1 MRDLITLLRCKEGEM
16 TDIPRQNGHD
26 HDNHESEHAAFGAVM
41 ISRVAVAVCVALV
54 TWVNPPWAVWLI
66 DGLAWTALAYA
77 AWPIF
82 SEAIHHLLQKRMTME
97 LSMSIAIVA
106 AASISEL
113 FTALVVSV
121 FVLIAEE
128 IEHLT
133 LARGRTAIKDLVEFI
148 PPTVKLLRD
157 GSWQDVNVDEIVIND
172 LVMVSPGEKVPVDG
186 IVTEGHSYLDQSRIT
201 GESMPVEALPDQPVF
216 AGSINQMGVLQVRV
230 KQVGRDTSF
239 GRIIEA
245 VENAEQNRAP
255 VQKLA
260 DVLAG
265 YLVYFS
271 FAAAFVTYLLTRDVR
286 ATISVII
293 VAGACGVAAGTP
305 LAILGGIGRAAQL
318 GAIIKGGIFLELL
331 GRVDTIVFD
340 KTGTLT
346 QGLPTVI
353 AVLPQQ
359 GIDADELIRIA
370 AIVEAHSEHPLARAV
385 VNEAKKR
392 GLTIEA
398 PSSFDYQVGRG
409 VKAQWQGKT
418 LRVGNRQLL
427 TESGIT
433 VPDRT
438 SGVIGSD
445 IVVAV
450 DQQFY
455 GEIIVADPLR
465 PEAAEA
471 IGALNTLSIKTV
483 LMTGDTMAV
492 ANDVAA
498 RLGVSELI
506 ANMLPEDKLAK
517 VRELV
522 ASKRLVAMVGD
533 GVNDAPA
540 LTAAHVGIAMGS
552 GTDIAKESAD
562 LVLIGNDLG
571 KLVETM
577 MIAQKTRAIIWQ
589 NFAGTIGV
597 DTIGIL
603 LASMGYLNP
612 LLAALIHVGSELL
625 FLSNSAR
632 LLDYHF
638 KPRPSA

>member
-1 MRDLITLLRCKEGEM
+1 M
-16 TDIPRQNGHD
+16 TEKPHQKAHD
-26 HDNHESEHAAFGAVM
+26 HDDHESGHDAFGWIV
-41 ISRVAVAVCVALV
+41 ISRITVAVCGAFV
-54 TWVNPPWAVWLI
+54 TWLNPPWPVWLI
-66 DGLAWTALAYA
+66 DGLAWMALAYA

-82 SEAIHHLLQKRMTME
+82 SEAIHHLRQKRMTME
-97 LSMSIAIVA
+97 LSMSIAVVA

-128 IEHLT
+128 IEYLT

-148 PPTVKLLRD
+148 PPTAKVLRN
-157 GSWQDVNVDEIVIND
+157 GAWQELSVDDIVIGD
-172 LVMVSPGEKVPVDG
+172 VVMVSPGEKVPVDG

-201 GESMPVEALPDQPVF
+201 GESMPVEALPDQLVF
-216 AGSINQMGVLQVRV
+216 AGSINQMGALQVRV

-271 FAAAFVTYLLTRDVR
+271 FAAALVTYLLTRDVR

-346 QGLPTVI
+346 QGHPSVM
-353 AVLPQQ
+353 AVVTQQ
-359 GIDADELIRIA
+359 GVSADDVIRMA
-370 AIVEAHSEHPLARAV
+370 AIVEAHSEHPLARAI
-385 VNEAKKR
+385 VNEAKRR
-392 GLTIEA
+392 GLVIDE

-409 VKAQWQGKT
+409 VKAQLQGKT

-427 TESGIT
+427 GEAGIS
-433 VPDRT
+433 VPDRH
-438 SGVIGSD
+438 SDVIGSD

-450 DQQFY
+450 DDQFY

-465 PEAAEA
+465 PEAADA
-471 IGALNTLSIKTV
+471 VGALNRLGIKTV
-483 LMTGDTMAV
+483 LMTGDTETV
-492 ANDVAA
+492 AQDVAA
-498 RLGVSELI
+498 RLGITELI
-506 ANMLPEDKLAK
+506 ARMLPENKLTK

-597 DTIGIL
+597 DTIGIV

-612 LLAALIHVGSELL
+612 LLAALIHVGSELV

-638 KPRPSA
+638 KQRPSS

>member
-1 MRDLITLLRCKEGEM
+1 MRGLMALLRWYEGSM
-16 TDIPRQNGHD
+16 TDKPHKHGHGHDGHD
-26 HDNHESEHAAFGAVM
+26 HEHGAFGPLVL
-41 ISRVAVAVCVALV
+41 SRVMVAVCGAAVA
-54 TWVNPPWAVWLI
+54 WFDPPWPVWLI
-66 DGLAWTALAYA
+66 DGLAWAALAYA

-82 SEAIHHLLQKRMTME
+82 SEAVSHLRQKRMTME
-97 LSMSIAIVA
+97 LSMSIAVVA

-148 PPTVKLLRD
+148 PPIAKVLRD
-157 GSWQDVNVDEIVIND
+157 GAWQEINVDEITVND

-201 GESMPVEALPDQPVF
+201 GESMPVEALPDQQVF
-216 AGSINQMGVLQVRV
+216 AGSINQMGALQVRV
-230 KQVGRDTSF
+230 ERVGRDTSF

-271 FAAAFVTYLLTRDVR
+271 FAAALVTYLLTRDVR

-331 GRVDTIVFD
+331 GRVDTIIFD

-346 QGLPTVI
+346 QGQPSVM
-353 AVLPQQ
+353 AVLPQA
-359 GIDADELIRIA
+359 GVDENELIRMA
-370 AIVEAHSEHPLARAV
+370 AIVEAHSEHPLARAIV
-385 VNEAKKR
+385 QDAKQR
-392 GLTIEA
+392 GLSIGE

-427 TESGIT
+427 REAGLS
-433 VPDRT
+433 VPERHSD
-438 SGVIGSD
+438 VIGSD

-450 DQQFY
+450 DDCFF

-471 IGALNTLSIKTV
+471 ISALNRLGIRTV
-483 LMTGDTMAV
+483 LMTGDTETV

-498 RLGVSELI
+498 RLGISELI
-506 ANMLPEDKLAK
+506 AHMLPEDKLAK

-597 DTIGIL
+597 DTIGIV

-612 LLAALIHVGSELL
+612 LLAALIHVGSELV

-638 KPRPSA
+638 KARHSA

>member
-1 MRDLITLLRCKEGEM
+1 MRGLMALLRWYEGSM
-16 TDIPRQNGHD
+16 TDKPHKHGHGHDGHD
-26 HDNHESEHAAFGAVM
+26 HEHGAFGPLVL
-41 ISRVAVAVCVALV
+41 SRVIVAVCGAAVA
-54 TWVNPPWAVWLI
+54 WFDPPWPVWLI
-66 DGLAWTALAYA
+66 DGLAWAALAYA

-82 SEAIHHLLQKRMTME
+82 SEAVSHLRQKRMTME
-97 LSMSIAIVA
+97 LSMSIAVVA

-133 LARGRTAIKDLVEFI
+133 LARGRTAIK
-148 PPTVKLLRD
+148 
-157 GSWQDVNVDEIVIND
+157 D

-201 GESMPVEALPDQPVF
+201 GESMPVEALPDQQVF
-216 AGSINQMGVLQVRV
+216 AGSINQMGALQVRV
-230 KQVGRDTSF
+230 ERVGRDTSF

-271 FAAAFVTYLLTRDVR
+271 FAAALVTYLLTRDVR

-331 GRVDTIVFD
+331 GRVDTIIFD

-346 QGLPTVI
+346 QGQPSVM
-353 AVLPQQ
+353 AVLPQA
-359 GIDADELIRIA
+359 GVDENELIRMA
-370 AIVEAHSEHPLARAV
+370 AIVEAHSEHPLARAIV
-385 VNEAKKR
+385 QDAKQR
-392 GLTIEA
+392 GLSIGE

-427 TESGIT
+427 REAGLS
-433 VPDRT
+433 VPERHSD
-438 SGVIGSD
+438 VIGSD
-445 IVVAV
+445 IVVTV
-450 DQQFY
+450 DDCFF

-471 IGALNTLSIKTV
+471 ISALNRLGIRTV
-483 LMTGDTMAV
+483 LMTGDTETV

-498 RLGVSELI
+498 RLGISELI
-506 ANMLPEDKLAK
+506 AHMLPEDKLAK

-597 DTIGIL
+597 DTIGIV

-612 LLAALIHVGSELL
+612 LLAALIHVGSELV

-638 KPRPSA
+638 KARHSA